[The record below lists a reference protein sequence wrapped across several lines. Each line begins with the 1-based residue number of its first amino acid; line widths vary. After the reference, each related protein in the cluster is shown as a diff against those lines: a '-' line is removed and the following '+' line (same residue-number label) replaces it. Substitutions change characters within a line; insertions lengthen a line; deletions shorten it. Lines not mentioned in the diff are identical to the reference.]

1 MGPPV
6 GLMGPPAPPGPA
18 GAAAP
23 PPAEEQSITE
33 ILKNPTKV
41 VLLRN
46 MVGPGEVD
54 EELEPETKEECGR
67 YGEVVCPIVVVFV
80 IILKQNSLIYSYNI
94 DSKALFVF
102 YQHQGE
108 VRNLRASWSGCESR
122 GGGPYICG
130 V

>member
-1 MGPPV
+1 MGPPPSI
-6 GLMGPPAPPGPA
+6 GMMGPPPPPGQM
-18 GAAAP
+18 GAAVP

-67 YGEVVCPIVVVFV
+67 YGEVVSV
-80 IILKQNSLIYSYNI
+80 IITII
-94 DSKALFVF
+94 ALSSFSVTKK
-102 YQHQGE
+102 
-108 VRNLRASWSGCESR
+108 N
-122 GGGPYICG
+122 
-130 V
+130 